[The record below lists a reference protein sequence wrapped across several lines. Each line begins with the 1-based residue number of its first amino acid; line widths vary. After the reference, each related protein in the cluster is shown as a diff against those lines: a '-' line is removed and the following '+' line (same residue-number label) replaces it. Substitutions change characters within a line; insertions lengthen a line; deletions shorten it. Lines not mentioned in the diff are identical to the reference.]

1 MTKRL
6 IAFFL
11 AVMLLF
17 SYINVLSLS
26 VSAAYDVSALVA
38 LCKQYPDGKYWNH
51 IGSAVNNPEGYT
63 SVPCTHHKN
72 GAGCSYA
79 RPAACECNYYN
90 QAIQCMGYAYMIA
103 EKIVGSNPRSW
114 QKIKTLNTADLRVGD
129 VIRYYND
136 THSITVTGVSG
147 NRN

>member
-26 VSAAYDVSALVA
+26 VSAAYDVSGLVA

-51 IGSAVNNPEGYT
+51 I
-63 SVPCTHHKN
+63 C
-72 GAGCSYA
+72 
-79 RPAACECNYYN
+79 
-90 QAIQCMGYAYMIA
+90 
-103 EKIVGSNPRSW
+103 
-114 QKIKTLNTADLRVGD
+114 
-129 VIRYYND
+129 
-136 THSITVTGVSG
+136 
-147 NRN
+147 